1 MPVLISTLVGLI
13 KTSTFLPRYIK
24 VLEYP
29 LKIKILKQLFAGSP
43 RCYLTIMKGKWGV
56 FLAKLLILNEI

>member
-29 LKIKILKQLFAGSP
+29 LKIKILKQLFSGS
-43 RCYLTIMKGKWGV
+43 RCCYLTITKGKWV
-56 FLAKLLILNEI
+56 FLPKLLILNES

>member
-1 MPVLISTLVGLI
+1 MPVLINTLVGLI

-29 LKIKILKQLFAGSP
+29 LKIKILKQLFASS
-43 RCYLTIMKGKWGV
+43 RCCYLTIMKGKWG
-56 FLAKLLILNEI
+56 FLAKLLIFNEI